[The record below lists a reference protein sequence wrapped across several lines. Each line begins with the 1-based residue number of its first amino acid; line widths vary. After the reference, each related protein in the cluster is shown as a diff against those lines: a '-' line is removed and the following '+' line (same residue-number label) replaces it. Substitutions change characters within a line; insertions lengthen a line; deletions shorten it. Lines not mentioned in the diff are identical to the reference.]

1 MCFISDPVGV
11 CVCVWGML
19 EGVSPLE
26 EAKSDQYKPS
36 ADLKT
41 ESLPTAL

>member
-1 MCFISDPVGV
+1 MCVLLQIMWERGGGEV
-11 CVCVWGML
+11 L

-36 ADLKT
+36 ADL
-41 ESLPTAL
+41 

>member
-1 MCFISDPVGV
+1 MCFIADHVGA
-11 CVCVWGML
+11 WGGRVL

-36 ADLKT
+36 AGLKT

>member
-1 MCFISDPVGV
+1 MCFIADHVGA
-11 CVCVWGML
+11 WGGGVL

-36 ADLKT
+36 AGLKT